1 MIGCVACEHVKTCP
15 DAFADVAQYCGELL
29 DQAQRQ
35 YEEALEKIEGIARGI
50 DDTEESYKG
59 E

>member
-1 MIGCVACEHVKTCP
+1 MIGCVACEYVDTCP

-35 YEEALEKIEGIARGI
+35 YEEALAKIDGIAHGI
-50 DDTEESYKG
+50 DDAEESHKN